1 MVIYTDG
8 IFMINLIVAYYE
20 NIWPFQNICC
30 SLIFDEWK
38 YLIKAPIGS
47 GKSFLFFDA
56 PRYALYKDS
65 SRNMLNLQSK
75 NGEIGLIFDVDWAY
89 YLVKRILKRTIAGND
104 SCISQLFSIN
114 YSWENLLKDIKNLIW
129 DNEILQWWENVV
141 EKFEKENGKLWTLE
155 EITFKNET
163 DLQTSLEALLPP
175 KEVFLST
182 VFLLQDA
189 DNIFEMR
196 PADRLIVLK
205 NVFNL
210 LWIDDAKEKVQEKKK
225 EVWYKL
231 KALQDHSLQDNKLR
245 ANLKS
250 LWNGLKI
257 LEEDDELKNILSVND
272 EFFENI
278 EWFFDQISLNDFS
291 LTWLDHSPFEKVE
304 KLIQTKM
311 DAVIKLDA
319 QLSEFN
325 QQVSSLNQQKSQISR
340 DIQMAKTNISELQ
353 KKIESID
360 AKKWNELKDKKMQLY
375 QKWESLSSSAKYS
388 DFSELIAFW
397 NKAAEN
403 DVSFDGLDIP
413 NDLKSAFDVLQIVK
427 NAWVSLR
434 ALIESEKI
442 KLENIDL
449 QARNRKDNHDREMEK
464 LNELKSRKEDEI
476 KLQQTRIEE
485 LDKMW
490 AENSD
495 FDCPDLCK
503 KCPHI
508 NAINKQQYEQ
518 YSQQKDKLNQTLETM
533 KSEYEKQGFDNK
545 IKELE
550 NQKNP
555 EWWDLKLDLEK
566 KIKEQTEFSDF
577 LREYLM
583 NIWFADWEKS
593 YREWESIQGEIQS
606 VDKQLFQREEESKN
620 LDKYQQDKVAAETS
634 LQHLEK
640 SLQEQDKQIEDL
652 NVKIQW
658 VNAEKEKS
666 NWLKLQQQQNEIKQI
681 FQTISQIE
689 QLVEDSVNNKN
700 LAKQLQEDEKKLG
713 RLYSILSKEIVFL
726 ALDDYLPV
734 LSDVINN
741 YLSQCVDYTL
751 KMQIDENADKLELN
765 VKVIDSRWER
775 EVKSLSGGQR
785 TVLKLVWMLAVS
797 SYLHTP
803 LLFLDETINNLDVDT
818 VWKVSEMINNFVKQR
833 TMKFY
838 TVTHNKEIQD
848 MQIWDDVIEVN
859 QVGKLE

>member
-1 MVIYTDG
+1 
-8 IFMINLIVAYYE
+8 MIDLIAAYYE
-20 NIWPFQNICC
+20 NIWPFKDKCC
-30 SLIFDEWK
+30 SLIFDKWK

-75 NGEIGLIFDVDWAY
+75 TWEISLIFEVDWIY
-89 YLVKRILKRTIAGND
+89 YLVKRGLKHTSAGND
-104 SCISQLFSIN
+104 SCMSLLYSIN
-114 YSWENLLKDIKNLIW
+114 YNGEDLLNDIKNLSW
-129 DNEILQWWENVV
+129 NNEILQWWENIV
-141 EKFEKENGKLWTLE
+141 EKFESQNGKLRNLE
-155 EITFKNET
+155 NISFKNET
-163 DLQTSLEALLPP
+163 DLQTTLEDLLSQ

-231 KALQDHSLQDNKLR
+231 KALMDHSLQDSKLR

-250 LWNGLKI
+250 LWSNIKSLK
-257 LEEDDELKNILSVND
+257 EDDELNVILSVND
-272 EFFENI
+272 EFFMNI

-291 LTWLDHSPFEKVE
+291 LVWLDYSPFEKTE
-304 KLIQTKM
+304 NLIKAKM

-319 QLSEFN
+319 QLSEFQN
-325 QQVSSLNQQKSQISR
+325 QVSALNQQKSQILK
-340 DIQMAKTNISELQ
+340 DIQETKGNISDLQ
-353 KKIESID
+353 SRIENID
-360 AKKWNELKDKKMQLY
+360 AKKWNELKEKKMELY
-375 QKWESLSSSAKYS
+375 QKWDDLNSNANYS
-388 DFSELIAFW
+388 DFSGFIEFW
-397 NKAAEN
+397 NKSAVN
-403 DVSFDGLDIP
+403 DDSFESLEMP
-413 NDLKSAFDVLQIVK
+413 KDLKSAYDILQIAK
-427 NAWVSLR
+427 NAWISLR
-434 ALIESEKI
+434 SLIESAKT
-442 KLENIDL
+442 KLENIELNAKRWDE
-449 QARNRKDNHDREMEK
+449 NHDREVEK
-464 LNELKSRKEDEI
+464 MRELKSRKEDEI

-485 LDKMW
+485 LDKMR

-518 YSQQKDKLNQTLETM
+518 YSQQKEKLNQILQTM
-533 KSEYEKQGFDNK
+533 KSEYEKQDFDNK
-545 IKELE
+545 IKKLE

-555 EWWDLKLDLEK
+555 EWDDEKKDLEK
-566 KIKEQTEFSDF
+566 KIKEQTDFSST

-583 NIWFADWEKS
+583 KLEFSKWETAYKQWDWIQKELQ
-593 YREWESIQGEIQS
+593 SI
-606 VDKQLFQREEESKN
+606 DKQLFQFEEESKK
-620 LDKYQQDKVAAETS
+620 LEKYQQDKVAAETS
-634 LQHLEK
+634 LKHLGK
-640 SLQEQDKQIEDL
+640 SLEEQDKQIEEL
-652 NVKIQW
+652 NTKIQW

-666 NWLKLQQQQNEIKQI
+666 NSSKLQQQQNEIKQI
-681 FQTISQIE
+681 FQIISLIE
-689 QLVEDSVNNKN
+689 QLIKDNVENKN
-700 LAKQLQEDEKKLG
+700 LSKKLQEDEKKLG
-713 RLYSILSKEIVFL
+713 RLYSILSKEIVFI
-726 ALDDYLPV
+726 ALENRLPV
-734 LSDVINN
+734 LSEVINN

-751 KMQIDENADKLELN
+751 KMQIDENSDKLEFN
-765 VKVIDSRWER
+765 VSVIDEKWER

-797 SYLHTP
+797 SYLRTP
-803 LLFLDETINNLDVDT
+803 LLFLDETINNLDADT
-818 VWKVSEMINNFVKQR
+818 VWRVSEMINNFVKQR

-859 QVGKLE
+859 WVENSD

>member
-1 MVIYTDG
+1 
-8 IFMINLIVAYYE
+8 MINLIVAYYE
-20 NIWPFQNICC
+20 NIWPFKDTCC
-30 SLIFDEWK
+30 SLFFDEWK

-75 NGEIGLIFDVDWAY
+75 NGEISLIFDVDWSY
-89 YLVKRILKRTIAGND
+89 YLVKRILKSTKMWND
-104 SCISQLFSIN
+104 SCTSQLFSIN
-114 YSWENLLKDIKNLIW
+114 YNWENLLKDIKNLTW
-129 DNEILQWWENVV
+129 DSEILQWWENVI
-141 EKFEKENGKLWTLE
+141 EKFESENWRLWNSE
-155 EITFKNET
+155 EISFKNET
-163 DLQTSLEALLPP
+163 DLQTSLETLLPP

-196 PADRLIVLK
+196 PADRLTVLK

-231 KALQDHSLQDNKLR
+231 KALQDHSLEDNKLK

-250 LWNGLKI
+250 LWNNIKE
-257 LEEDDELKNILSVND
+257 LETDDELKSDLSVND
-272 EFFENI
+272 DFFENI

-291 LTWLDHSPFEKVE
+291 LNGLDKTVFEKVE
-304 KLIQTKM
+304 WIIQAKV

-319 QLSEFN
+319 QLNEF
-325 QQVSSLNQQKSQISR
+325 QQQISVLNQQKFQIWK
-340 DIQMAKTNISELQ
+340 DIQTTKTNISELQ

-360 AKKWNELKDKKMQLY
+360 TKRWNELKEKKMELY
-375 QKWESLSSSAKYS
+375 KKWDDLGSNAKYS
-388 DFSELIAFW
+388 DFSELVEFW
-397 NKAAEN
+397 NKSAEN
-403 DVSFDGLDIP
+403 NDNFEKLGIP
-413 NDLKSAFDVLQIVK
+413 QDLKSAFDVLQITK
-427 NAWVSLR
+427 NAWTSLKS
-434 ALIESEKI
+434 LIESEKS
-442 KLENIDL
+442 KLENIEL
-449 QARNRKDNHDREMEK
+449 KEKNRKTTHDNEVEK
-464 LNELKSRKEDEI
+464 LKELKSRKEDEI

-518 YSQQKDKLNQTLETM
+518 YSQQKEKLNQTLETM
-533 KSEYEKQGFDNK
+533 KSDYEKQDFENK

-550 NQKNP
+550 NQKNI
-555 EWWDLKLDLEK
+555 EWWDLKIDLEK
-566 KIKEQTEFSDF
+566 KIKEQTEFSDS
-577 LREYLM
+577 LREHLM
-583 NIWFADWEKS
+583 KIWFAEWEKS
-593 YREWESIQGEIQS
+593 YREWEVIQSEIQAI
-606 VDKQLFQREEESKN
+606 DKQLFQREEESKN
-620 LDKYQQDKVAAETS
+620 LEKYQQDKVAAETS

-640 SLQEQDKQIEDL
+640 SLQEQDKQIDDL
-652 NVKIQW
+652 NEKIQW
-658 VNAEKEKS
+658 VKSEKEKS
-666 NWLKLQQQQNEIKQI
+666 NWQKLQQQQNEIKQI

-700 LAKQLQEDEKKLG
+700 LTKKLQEDEKKLT
-713 RLYSILSKEIVFL
+713 RLYSIFSKEIVLF

-734 LSDVINN
+734 LSDVIND
-741 YLSQCVDYTL
+741 YLSQCVDYTIQM
-751 KMQIDENADKLELN
+751 KIVENGEKLELDA
-765 VKVIDSRWER
+765 KILDSKWER

-859 QVGKLE
+859 KVEGI

>member
-1 MVIYTDG
+1 
-8 IFMINLIVAYYE
+8 MINLIVAYYE
-20 NIWPFQNICC
+20 NIWPFKDTCC

-38 YLIKAPIGS
+38 YLIKSPIGS

-75 NGEIGLIFDVDWAY
+75 SGEISLVFDVDWVY
-89 YLVKRILKRTIAGND
+89 YLVKRILKHTSAGND
-104 SCISQLFSIN
+104 SCSSQLFTID
-114 YSWENLLKDIKNLIW
+114 YSWENLLKDIKNLTW
-129 DNEILQWWENVV
+129 NNEILQWWENVI
-141 EKFEKENGKLWTLE
+141 EKFEKENWRSWTLE

-163 DLQTSLEALLPP
+163 DLQTSLEALLSP

-250 LWNGLKI
+250 LWNNIKT
-257 LEEDDELKNILSVND
+257 LELDEELKDILSVND

-291 LTWLDHSPFEKVE
+291 LTWLDRSPFQKVE
-304 KLIQTKM
+304 NLIQTKM

-319 QLSEFN
+319 QLNEFN
-325 QQVSSLNQQKSQISR
+325 QQISALNQQKSQILI
-340 DIQMAKTNISELQ
+340 DINAAKVNISDLQ
-353 KKIESID
+353 KRIENID
-360 AKKWNELKDKKMQLY
+360 AKKWDELKEKKIWLY
-375 QKWESLSSSAKYS
+375 QKWESLSLNAKYS
-388 DFSELIAFW
+388 DLVPLVEFW
-397 NKAAEN
+397 NNGSSSIVDDFEKLEN
-403 DVSFDGLDIP
+403 P
-413 NDLKSAFDVLQIVK
+413 KDLKSAFDILQIIISWWK
-427 NAWVSLR
+427 SLKMSIDS
-434 ALIESEKI
+434 ANSELKF
-442 KLENIDL
+442 IDS
-449 QARNRKDNHDREMEK
+449 QEKVRKMNHDNEVEK
-464 LNELKSRKEDEI
+464 LKDLKSRKDDEI

-518 YSQQKDKLNQTLETM
+518 YSQQKEKLIQTLETM
-533 KSEYEKQGFDNK
+533 RAEYEKQDFDNK

-550 NQKNP
+550 SQKNP
-555 EWWDLKLDLEK
+555 EWWDLKKDLEK
-566 KIKEQTEFSDF
+566 KIKEQTEFSDS

-583 NIWFADWEKS
+583 KIWFSEWEKS
-593 YREWESIQGEIQS
+593 YREWEAIQSEIQAI
-606 VDKQLFQREEESKN
+606 DKQLFQREEESKN
-620 LDKYQQDKVAAETS
+620 LDKYKQDKVAAETS

-640 SLQEQDKQIEDL
+640 SLQEQDKQIDDL

-658 VNAEKEKS
+658 VKSEKEKS
-666 NWLKLQQQQNEIKQI
+666 NSSKLQEQQNEIKQI
-681 FQTISQIE
+681 FQTISQIG

-700 LAKQLQEDEKKLG
+700 LTKQLQEDEKKLG

-751 KMQIDENADKLELN
+751 KMQIDENGDKLELN
-765 VKVIDSRWER
+765 VKVIDSKWER

-803 LLFLDETINNLDVDT
+803 LLFLDETINNLDIDT

-848 MQIWDDVIEVN
+848 MQIWDDVIEVS
-859 QVGKLE
+859 QVEKSE

>member
-1 MVIYTDG
+1 
-8 IFMINLIVAYYE
+8 MINLIVAYYE
-20 NIWPFQNICC
+20 NIWPFQDVCC
-30 SLIFDEWK
+30 SLVFDEWK
-38 YLIKAPIGS
+38 YLIKAPIWS

-75 NGEIGLIFDVDWAY
+75 NGEISLIFDVDWAY
-89 YLVKRILKRTIAGND
+89 YLVKRILKRTTAGND
-104 SCISQLFSIN
+104 SCTSQLFSIN
-114 YSWENLLKDIKNLIW
+114 YNGENLFKDIKNLTW
-129 DNEILQWWENVV
+129 NNEILQWWENIT
-141 EKFEKENGKLWTLE
+141 EKFEKENWKSWTLE
-155 EITFKNET
+155 EVTFKNET

-245 ANLKS
+245 ANLRS
-250 LWNGLKI
+250 LWNNIKSLKTD
-257 LEEDDELKNILSVND
+257 EELKDILSVND

-291 LTWLDHSPFEKVE
+291 LTWLDHSPFQKVE
-304 KLIQTKM
+304 NLIQTKM

-325 QQVSSLNQQKSQISR
+325 QQVSALNQQKSQISR
-340 DIQMAKTNISELQ
+340 DIQTTKINISELQ
-353 KKIESID
+353 KKIENID
-360 AKKWNELKDKKMQLY
+360 AKKWNELKEKKMELY
-375 QKWESLSSSAKYS
+375 QKWESLNSNAKYS
-388 DFSELIAFW
+388 DLSPLMEFWNSGASGVVDDFKILENPKDLKLAFDTLQIIINWWKSLKKSIDSANSELKYIDSQE
-397 NKAAEN
+397 KA
-403 DVSFDGLDIP
+403 
-413 NDLKSAFDVLQIVK
+413 
-427 NAWVSLR
+427 
-434 ALIESEKI
+434 
-442 KLENIDL
+442 
-449 QARNRKDNHDREMEK
+449 RKMNHDNEVEK
-464 LNELKSRKEDEI
+464 LKDLKSRKEDEI

-490 AENSD
+490 AKNSD

-518 YSQQKDKLNQTLETM
+518 YSQQKEKLNQDLETM
-533 KSEYEKQGFDNK
+533 KSDFEKHDFDNK

-550 NQKNP
+550 TQKNP
-555 EWWDLKLDLEK
+555 EWWDLKKDLEK
-566 KIKEQTEFSDF
+566 KIKGQTEFSDS
-577 LREYLM
+577 LREYLVK
-583 NIWFADWEKS
+583 IWFAEWEKS
-593 YREWESIQGEIQS
+593 YREWESIQREIQS
-606 VDKQLFQREEESKN
+606 IDKQLFQREEESKN
-620 LDKYQQDKVAAETS
+620 LDKYKQDKVAAETS

-658 VNAEKEKS
+658 VKSEKEKS
-666 NWLKLQQQQNEIKQI
+666 NWPKLQQQQNEIKQI
-681 FQTISQIE
+681 SQTISQIE
-689 QLVEDSVNNKN
+689 QLVEDGVNNKN
-700 LAKQLQEDEKKLG
+700 LTKQLQEDEKKLG

-765 VKVIDSRWER
+765 VKVIDSKWER

-803 LLFLDETINNLDVDT
+803 LLFLDETINNLDADT

-859 QVGKLE
+859 WNLIV

>member
-1 MVIYTDG
+1 
-8 IFMINLIVAYYE
+8 MINLIVAYYE
-20 NIWPFQNICC
+20 NIWPFKDTSC

-38 YLIKAPIGS
+38 YLIKAPIWS

-75 NGEIGLIFDVDWAY
+75 NGEISLIFDIDWSY
-89 YLVKRILKRTIAGND
+89 YLVKRILKSTKMWND
-104 SCISQLFSIN
+104 SCSSQLFTIN
-114 YSWENLLKDIKNLIW
+114 YNWENLLKDIKNLTW
-129 DNEILQWWENVV
+129 NTEILQWWENII
-141 EKFEKENGKLWTLE
+141 EKFESQNWNLLTLE
-155 EITFKNET
+155 EISFKNET

-210 LWIDDAKEKVQEKKK
+210 LGIDDAKEKVQEKKK

-250 LWNGLKI
+250 LWNSLKT
-257 LEEDDELKNILSVND
+257 LEEDNELKSILSVND

-291 LTWLDHSPFEKVE
+291 LNWLERSPFEKAE
-304 KLIQTKM
+304 NLIQTKM

-319 QLSEFN
+319 QLNEFN
-325 QQVSSLNQQKSQISR
+325 QQISALNQQKSQILI
-340 DIQMAKTNISELQ
+340 DINAAKVNISDLQ
-353 KKIESID
+353 KRIENID
-360 AKKWNELKDKKMQLY
+360 AKKWDELKEKKIWLY
-375 QKWESLSSSAKYS
+375 QKWESLSLNAKYS
-388 DFSELIAFW
+388 DLVPLVEFW
-397 NKAAEN
+397 NNGASSIVDDFEKLEM
-403 DVSFDGLDIP
+403 P
-413 NDLKSAFDVLQIVK
+413 KDLKSAFDILQIIISWWK
-427 NAWVSLR
+427 SLKLSIDS
-434 ALIESEKI
+434 ANSELKY
-442 KLENIDL
+442 IDS
-449 QARNRKDNHDREMEK
+449 QEKVRKMNHDNEVEK
-464 LNELKSRKEDEI
+464 LKDLKSRKDDEI
-476 KLQQTRIEE
+476 KLQQTRIKE
-485 LDKMW
+485 LNKMW

-518 YSQQKDKLNQTLETM
+518 YSQQKEKLNQALETM
-533 KSEYEKQGFDNK
+533 KSEYEKQDFDNK

-555 EWWDLKLDLEK
+555 EWWDLKKDLEK
-566 KIKEQTEFSDF
+566 KIKGQTEFSDS
-577 LREYLM
+577 LRKYLM
-583 NIWFADWEKS
+583 EIWFAEWEKS
-593 YREWESIQGEIQS
+593 YREWESIQREIQAI
-606 VDKQLFQREEESKN
+606 DKQLFQREEESKN
-620 LDKYQQDKVAAETS
+620 LEKYQQNKVAAETS

-640 SLQEQDKQIEDL
+640 SLQEQDKQIDDL
-652 NVKIQW
+652 NLKIEWVKT
-658 VNAEKEKS
+658 EKEKS
-666 NWLKLQQQQNEIKQI
+666 NSSKLQQQQNEIKQI
-681 FQTISQIE
+681 FQIISQIE

-713 RLYSILSKEIVFL
+713 RFYSILSKEIVFL

-751 KMQIDENADKLELN
+751 KMQIVENGEKLELDA
-765 VKVIDSRWER
+765 KILDSKWER

-785 TVLKLVWMLAVS
+785 TVLKLVRMLAVS

-803 LLFLDETINNLDVDT
+803 LLFLDETINNLDADT

-859 QVGKLE
+859 QVEKSD

>member
-1 MVIYTDG
+1 
-8 IFMINLIVAYYE
+8 MINLIVAYYE
-20 NIWPFQNICC
+20 NIWPFKDTSC

-75 NGEIGLIFDVDWAY
+75 NGEISLIFDVDWAY
-89 YLVKRILKRTIAGND
+89 YLVKRILKSTKMWND
-104 SCISQLFSIN
+104 SCTSQLFTIN
-114 YSWENLLKDIKNLIW
+114 YSWENLLKDIKSLTW
-129 DNEILQWWENVV
+129 DTEILQWWKNII
-141 EKFEKENGKLWTLE
+141 EKFESQDWSLWNLE
-155 EITFKNET
+155 EISFKNET

-245 ANLKS
+245 AGLKLLWNSIKS
-250 LWNGLKI
+250 LKD
-257 LEEDDELKNILSVND
+257 DDELKNILSVND

-291 LTWLDHSPFEKVE
+291 LTWLDYSPFEKAE
-304 KLIQTKM
+304 NFIQTKM

-325 QQVSSLNQQKSQISR
+325 QQISALNQQKSQILR
-340 DIQMAKTNISELQ
+340 DIQTAKVNISDLQ
-353 KKIESID
+353 KKIENID
-360 AKKWNELKDKKMQLY
+360 TKKWNELKDKKMELY
-375 QKWESLSSSAKYS
+375 QKWDFLTSNAKYS

-403 DVSFDGLDIP
+403 DDSFDGLDMP
-413 NDLKSAFDVLQIVK
+413 KDLKSAFDVLQIVK

-449 QARNRKDNHDREMEK
+449 QARNREENHDREIEK
-464 LNELKSRKEDEI
+464 MKDLKSRKEDEI

-508 NAINKQQYEQ
+508 NAINKQQYDQ
-518 YSQQKDKLNQTLETM
+518 YSQQKEKLNQILETM
-533 KSEYEKQGFDNK
+533 KAEYEKQDFDNK

-555 EWWDLKLDLEK
+555 EWWDLKKDLEK
-566 KIKEQTEFSDF
+566 KIKEQTEFSDS
-577 LREYLM
+577 LKEYLM
-583 NIWFADWEKS
+583 RIWFAEWEKS
-593 YREWESIQGEIQS
+593 YREWESIQSEIQS

-640 SLQEQDKQIEDL
+640 SLRDQDKQIEEL
-652 NVKIQW
+652 NVKIEW
-658 VNAEKEKS
+658 VKSEKEKS
-666 NWLKLQQQQNEIKQI
+666 NWSKLQEQQNEIKQI

-775 EVKSLSGGQR
+775 EIKSLSGGQR

>member
-1 MVIYTDG
+1 
-8 IFMINLIVAYYE
+8 MINLIVAYYE
-20 NIWPFQNICC
+20 NIWPFHDTSC
-30 SLIFDEWK
+30 SLVFDEWK
-38 YLIKAPIGS
+38 YLIKAPIWS

-75 NGEIGLIFDVDWAY
+75 NGEISLIFDVDWAY
-89 YLVKRILKRTIAGND
+89 YLVKRILKHTSVGND
-104 SCISQLFSIN
+104 SCSSQLYTID
-114 YSWENLLKDIKNLIW
+114 YCWENLLKDIKNLIW
-129 DNEILQWWENVV
+129 NNEILQWWENVI
-141 EKFEKENGKLWTLE
+141 EKFEKENWRIWTLE
-155 EITFKNET
+155 EVTFKNET

-231 KALQDHSLQDNKLR
+231 KALQDHTLQDGKLR
-245 ANLKS
+245 TNLKS
-250 LWNGLKI
+250 LWNSIKT
-257 LEEDDELKNILSVND
+257 LESDEELKDILSENN

-291 LTWLDHSPFEKVE
+291 LVWLDYIPFENVE

-319 QLSEFN
+319 QLNDFN
-325 QQVSSLNQQKSQISR
+325 QQVSALNHRKSQISR
-340 DIQMAKTNISELQ
+340 DIQTIKINISELQ
-353 KKIESID
+353 KKIENID
-360 AKKWNELKDKKMQLY
+360 AKKWDELKEKKIWLY
-375 QKWESLSSSAKYS
+375 QKLESLSLNAKYS
-388 DFSELIAFW
+388 DLAPLVEFW
-397 NKAAEN
+397 NNGSSSIVDDFEKLEN
-403 DVSFDGLDIP
+403 P
-413 NDLKSAFDVLQIVK
+413 KDLKSAFDTLQIIISWWK
-427 NAWVSLR
+427 SLKLSIDS
-434 ALIESEKI
+434 ANSELKY
-442 KLENIDL
+442 IDS
-449 QARNRKDNHDREMEK
+449 QEKVRKMNHDNEVEK
-464 LNELKSRKEDEI
+464 MKELKSRKDDEI
-476 KLQQTRIEE
+476 KLQHTRIEE

-518 YSQQKDKLNQTLETM
+518 YSQQKEKLIQTLETM
-533 KSEYEKQGFDNK
+533 KSDYEKQDFDNK

-555 EWWDLKLDLEK
+555 QWGDLKKNLEK
-566 KIKEQTEFSDF
+566 KVKEQTEFSDS

-583 NIWFADWEKS
+583 NIWFTNWETS
-593 YREWESIQGEIQS
+593 YREWESIQKEIQAI
-606 VDKQLFQREEESKN
+606 DKQLFQREEESKN
-620 LDKYQQDKVAAETS
+620 LDKYKQDKVVAETS

-640 SLQEQDKQIEDL
+640 SLEEQDKQIDDL
-652 NVKIQW
+652 TTRIEWVKS
-658 VNAEKEKS
+658 EKEKS
-666 NWLKLQQQQNEIKQI
+666 NSSKLQEQQNEIKQI
-681 FQTISQIE
+681 FQIISQIE

-700 LAKQLQEDEKKLG
+700 LTKQLQEDEKKLG

-751 KMQIDENADKLELN
+751 KMQIDENGDKLELN
-765 VKVIDSRWER
+765 VKVIDSKWER

-785 TVLKLVWMLAVS
+785 TVLKLVRMLAVS
-797 SYLHTP
+797 SYLRTP
-803 LLFLDETINNLDVDT
+803 LLFLDETINNLDADT
-818 VWKVSEMINNFVKQR
+818 VWKVSEMVNNFVKQR

-848 MQIWDDVIEVN
+848 MQIWDDVIEVA
-859 QVGKLE
+859 L

>member
-1 MVIYTDG
+1 
-8 IFMINLIVAYYE
+8 MINLIVAYYE
-20 NIWPFQNICC
+20 NLWPFQNTCC
-30 SLIFDEWK
+30 SLIFDEGK

-75 NGEIGLIFDVDWAY
+75 DGEISLIFEIKWFDGKKLY

-104 SCISQLFSIN
+104 SCISQLFSISYN
-114 YSWENLLKDIKNLIW
+114 WENLLKDIKNLTW
-129 DNEILQWWENVV
+129 DNEILQWWENIV
-141 EKFEKENGKLWTLE
+141 EKFEKENWKLWNLE
-155 EITFKNET
+155 EISFKNET

-245 ANLKS
+245 ANFKS

-257 LEEDDELKNILSVND
+257 LEKDDELKSILSVND

-291 LTWLDHSPFEKVE
+291 LNWLDYSPFEKAE

-325 QQVSSLNQQKSQISR
+325 QQISALNQQKSQILR
-340 DIQMAKTNISELQ
+340 DIQTAKVNISDLQ
-353 KKIESID
+353 KKIENID

-403 DVSFDGLDIP
+403 DVSFDVLDIP
-413 NDLKSAFDVLQIVK
+413 KDLKSAFDILQIVK
-427 NAWVSLR
+427 NAWISLR
-434 ALIESEKI
+434 ALIESGKT

-449 QARNRKDNHDREMEK
+449 QDKNWKENHDREIEK
-464 LNELKSRKEDEI
+464 MKDLKSRKEDEI

-518 YSQQKDKLNQTLETM
+518 YSQQKEKLNQTLETM
-533 KSEYEKQGFDNK
+533 KAEYEKQDFDNK

-555 EWWDLKLDLEK
+555 EWWDLKKDLEK
-566 KIKEQTEFSDF
+566 KIKEQTEFSDS

-583 NIWFADWEKS
+583 KIWFADWEKS

-620 LDKYQQDKVAAETS
+620 LEKYLQDKVVAETS

-640 SLQEQDKQIEDL
+640 SLKEQDKQIYDL
-652 NVKIQW
+652 NVKIQR
-658 VNAEKEKS
+658 VKSEKEKS
-666 NWLKLQQQQNEIKQI
+666 NWPKLQEQQNEIKQI

-700 LAKQLQEDEKKLG
+700 LTKQLQEDEKKLG

-751 KMQIDENADKLELN
+751 KMQIDENGDKLELN
-765 VKVIDSRWER
+765 VKVIDWKWER

-785 TVLKLVWMLAVS
+785 TVLKLVRMLAVS

-848 MQIWDDVIEVN
+848 IQIWDDVIEIN
-859 QVGKLE
+859 

>member
-1 MVIYTDG
+1 
-8 IFMINLIVAYYE
+8 MINLIVAYYE
-20 NIWPFQNICC
+20 NIWPFKDTCC

-75 NGEIGLIFDVDWAY
+75 SGEISLVFDVDWVY
-89 YLVKRILKRTIAGND
+89 YLVKRILKHTSAGND
-104 SCISQLFSIN
+104 SCSSQLFTID
-114 YSWENLLKDIKNLIW
+114 YSWENLLKDIKNLTW
-129 DNEILQWWENVV
+129 NNEILQWWENVI
-141 EKFEKENGKLWTLE
+141 EKFEKENWRSWTLE

-163 DLQTSLEALLPP
+163 DLQTSLEALLSP

-250 LWNGLKI
+250 LWNNIKT
-257 LEEDDELKNILSVND
+257 LELDNELKNILSVND

-291 LTWLDHSPFEKVE
+291 LTWLDYSPFQKVE
-304 KLIQTKM
+304 NLIQTKM

-325 QQVSSLNQQKSQISR
+325 QQISALNQQKSQISS
-340 DIQMAKTNISELQ
+340 DINAAKLNISDLQ
-353 KKIESID
+353 KRIENID
-360 AKKWNELKDKKMQLY
+360 AKKWDELKEKKIWLY
-375 QKWESLSSSAKYS
+375 QKWESLSLNAKYS
-388 DFSELIAFW
+388 DLVPLVEFW
-397 NKAAEN
+397 NNGSSSIVDDFEKLEN
-403 DVSFDGLDIP
+403 P
-413 NDLKSAFDVLQIVK
+413 KDLKSAFDILQIIISWWK
-427 NAWVSLR
+427 SLKLSIDS
-434 ALIESEKI
+434 ANSELKY
-442 KLENIDL
+442 IDS
-449 QARNRKDNHDREMEK
+449 QEKARKMNHDNEVEK
-464 LNELKSRKEDEI
+464 LKDLKSRKDDEI

-508 NAINKQQYEQ
+508 NAINKQQYER
-518 YSQQKDKLNQTLETM
+518 YSQQKEKLIQTLETM
-533 KSEYEKQGFDNK
+533 KSEYEKQDFDNK

-555 EWWDLKLDLEK
+555 QWGDLKKDLEK
-566 KIKEQTEFSDF
+566 KIKEQTEFSDS

-583 NIWFADWEKS
+583 NIWFTNWEKS
-593 YREWESIQGEIQS
+593 YREWEAIQKEIQDI
-606 VDKQLFQREEESKN
+606 DKQLFQREEESKN
-620 LDKYQQDKVAAETS
+620 LDKYKQDKVAAETS
-634 LQHLEK
+634 LKHLEK
-640 SLQEQDKQIEDL
+640 SLEEQDKQIDDL
-652 NVKIQW
+652 TTRIEWVKS
-658 VNAEKEKS
+658 EKEKS
-666 NWLKLQQQQNEIKQI
+666 NSSKLQEQQNEIKQI
-681 FQTISQIE
+681 FQIISLIE

-700 LAKQLQEDEKKLG
+700 LTKQLQEDEKKLG

-751 KMQIDENADKLELN
+751 KMQIDENGDKLELN
-765 VKVIDSRWER
+765 VKVIDSKWER

-803 LLFLDETINNLDVDT
+803 LLFLDETINNLDIDT

-859 QVGKLE
+859 QVEKSE

>member
-1 MVIYTDG
+1 
-8 IFMINLIVAYYE
+8 MIDLIVAYYE
-20 NIWPFQNICC
+20 NIWPFKDKCC
-30 SLIFDEWK
+30 SLIFDKWK

-75 NGEIGLIFDVDWAY
+75 SGEISLIFEVEWNY
-89 YLVKRILKRTIAGND
+89 YLIKRSLKHTSAGND
-104 SCISQLFSIN
+104 SCMSLLYNIN
-114 YSWENLLKDIKNLIW
+114 YTWEDLLYDIKNLAW
-129 DNEILQWWENVV
+129 NGEILQWWENII
-141 EKFEKENGKLWTLE
+141 EKFESQNGKMRTLE
-155 EITFKNET
+155 NISFKNET
-163 DLQTSLEALLPP
+163 DLQTSLESFLSP

-231 KALQDHSLQDNKLR
+231 KALMDHSLQDSKLR

-250 LWNGLKI
+250 LWGNIKSLK
-257 LEEDDELKNILSVND
+257 EDGELKDILSLND

-291 LTWLDHSPFEKVE
+291 LVWLDYSPFEKTE
-304 KLIQTKM
+304 SLIKSKM
-311 DAVIKLDA
+311 DTVIKLDA

-325 QQVSSLNQQKSQISR
+325 QQVSALRQQNSKISSE
-340 DIQMAKTNISELQ
+340 IKAAKENISGL
-353 KKIESID
+353 KSKIENID
-360 AKKWNELKDKKMQLY
+360 AKKWDELKENRMKLY
-375 QKWESLSSSAKYS
+375 QKWESLNLNAKYS
-388 DFSELIAFW
+388 DFSELIEFW
-397 NKAAEN
+397 NKSAEN
-403 DVSFDGLDIP
+403 DDSFDALDMP
-413 NDLKSAFDVLQIVK
+413 KDLKSAFDILQIVK
-427 NAWVSLR
+427 NAWISLR
-434 ALIESEKI
+434 ALIESGKV

-449 QARNRKDNHDREMEK
+449 QAKNWKENHDREIERMK
-464 LNELKSRKEDEI
+464 DLKSRKDDEI

-508 NAINKQQYEQ
+508 SAINKQQYEQ
-518 YSQQKDKLNQTLETM
+518 YTQQKKKLNQTLETM
-533 KSEYEKQGFDNK
+533 KAEYEKQDFDNK

-555 EWWDLKLDLEK
+555 EWGDEKKYLEK
-566 KIKEQTEFSDF
+566 KIKEQTEFSDS

-583 NIWFADWEKS
+583 KIWFAEWEKS
-593 YREWESIQGEIQS
+593 YREWESIQREIQS
-606 VDKQLFQREEESKN
+606 IDKQLFQREEESKN
-620 LDKYQQDKVAAETS
+620 LDKYKQDKVAAETS

-640 SLQEQDKQIEDL
+640 LLKEQDKQIEDL
-652 NVKIQW
+652 NVKIDW
-658 VNAEKEKS
+658 VKSEKEKS
-666 NWLKLQQQQNEIKQI
+666 NSSKLQQQQSEIKQI
-681 FQTISQIE
+681 FQTISVIE
-689 QLVEDSVNNKN
+689 QLIKDNVENKN
-700 LAKQLQEDEKKLG
+700 LSKKLQEDEKKLG
-713 RLYSILSKEIVFL
+713 RLYSILSKEIVFI
-726 ALDDYLPV
+726 ALEDRLPV
-734 LSDVINN
+734 LSEVINN

-751 KMQIDENADKLELN
+751 KMQIDETSEKLEFN
-765 VKVIDSRWER
+765 VTVIDEKWER

-785 TVLKLVWMLAVS
+785 TILKLVWMLAVS

-803 LLFLDETINNLDVDT
+803 LLFLDETINNLDAET

-838 TVTHNKEIQD
+838 TVTHNKEVQD
-848 MQIWDDVIEVN
+848 MQIWDDVIEIN
-859 QVGKLE
+859 QVEKSD

>member
-1 MVIYTDG
+1 
-8 IFMINLIVAYYE
+8 MINLIVAYYE
-20 NIWPFQNICC
+20 NIWPFQDTCC

-38 YLIKAPIGS
+38 YLIKAPIWS

-75 NGEIGLIFDVDWAY
+75 NGEISLIFDVDWVY
-89 YLVKRILKRTIAGND
+89 YLVKRILKRTTAGND

-129 DNEILQWWENVV
+129 DTEILQWWENVV
-141 EKFEKENGKLWTLE
+141 EKFESQNWNLWNLE
-155 EITFKNET
+155 EVTFKNET

-250 LWNGLKI
+250 LWNSIKSLKT
-257 LEEDDELKNILSVND
+257 DDELDDILSVND

-291 LTWLDHSPFEKVE
+291 LTWLDHSPFEKAE
-304 KLIQTKM
+304 NLIQTKM

-325 QQVSSLNQQKSQISR
+325 QQISALNQQKSQISSN
-340 DIQMAKTNISELQ
+340 IQTVKLNISDLQ
-353 KKIESID
+353 KKIENID
-360 AKKWNELKDKKMQLY
+360 AKKWNEFKERKMWLY
-375 QKWESLSSSAKYS
+375 QKWEDLDKNADYLK
-388 DFSELIAFW
+388 FSELVSFW
-397 NKAAEN
+397 NQKSNGDDSMEDLIQPTN
-403 DVSFDGLDIP
+403 
-413 NDLKSAFDVLQIVK
+413 LKSAYELLQIAK
-427 NAWVSLR
+427 NGGIRLKS
-434 ALIESEKI
+434 LIESEAS
-442 KLENIDL
+442 KLETINVEEKRW
-449 QARNRKDNHDREMEK
+449 QENHDRDIEK
-464 LNELKSRKEDEI
+464 LKELKSRKEDEI
-476 KLQQTRIEE
+476 KLQQTRIVE

-508 NAINKQQYEQ
+508 NAINKHQYEQ
-518 YSQQKDKLNQTLETM
+518 YSQQKEKLIQTLEIM
-533 KSEYEKQGFDNK
+533 KTEYEKQDFDNK

-555 EWWDLKLDLEK
+555 EWWDLKRDLQELLK
-566 KIKEQTEFSDF
+566 KHSEFSDS
-577 LREYLM
+577 LRDYLM
-583 NIWFADWEKS
+583 KIWFADWEKS
-593 YREWESIQGEIQS
+593 YHEWESIQSEIQS

-620 LDKYQQDKVAAETS
+620 LDKYQQDKVVAETS

-652 NVKIQW
+652 NVKIEW
-658 VNAEKEKS
+658 VRSEKEKS
-666 NWLKLQQQQNEIKQI
+666 NWQKLQQQQNEIKQI

-700 LAKQLQEDEKKLG
+700 LTKQLQEDEKKLG

-751 KMQIDENADKLELN
+751 KMQIDENGDKLELN
-765 VKVIDSRWER
+765 VRIIDWKWER

-859 QVGKLE
+859 HVGKSE

>member
-1 MVIYTDG
+1 
-8 IFMINLIVAYYE
+8 MINLIVAYYE
-20 NIWPFQNICC
+20 NIWPFKDATC
-30 SLIFDEWK
+30 SLIFDEGK

-75 NGEIGLIFDVDWAY
+75 NGEISLIFDVDGAY
-89 YLVKRILKRTIAGND
+89 YLVKRILKSTKMWND
-104 SCISQLFSIN
+104 SCASQLFTIN
-114 YSWENLLKDIKNLIW
+114 YYWENLLKDIKNLSW
-129 DNEILQWWENVV
+129 NTEILQRWENII
-141 EKFEKENGKLWTLE
+141 EKFESQNWSLWNLE
-155 EITFKNET
+155 EISFKNET

-231 KALQDHSLQDNKLR
+231 KALQDHSLLDNKLR
-245 ANLKS
+245 TNLKS
-250 LWNGLKI
+250 LWNTLRS
-257 LEEDDELKNILSVND
+257 LEEDEELKSILSVND

-278 EWFFDQISLNDFS
+278 EWFFDQISLNDFG
-291 LTWLDHSPFEKVE
+291 LNWLERSPFEKAE
-304 KLIQTKM
+304 NLIQTKM
-311 DAVIKLDA
+311 DVVIKLDA
-319 QLSEFN
+319 QLNEFQ
-325 QQVSSLNQQKSQISR
+325 QQVSALNHQKTQILK
-340 DIQMAKTNISELQ
+340 DIQEVKLNISDLQ
-353 KKIESID
+353 KKIENID
-360 AKKWNELKDKKMQLY
+360 AKKWNDLKDKKMELY
-375 QKWESLSSSAKYS
+375 QRWDSLNLNANYS
-388 DFSELIAFW
+388 DFSEVVEFW
-397 NKAAEN
+397 NKSVEN
-403 DVSFDGLDIP
+403 DDSFEKLEMP
-413 NDLKSAFDVLQIVK
+413 KDLKSAYDILQV
-427 NAWVSLR
+427 AR
-434 ALIESEKI
+434 AGWKRLKDLIESWI
-442 KLENIDL
+442 TKLENIEL
-449 QARNRKDNHDREMEK
+449 QAKRWNDNHDREIEK
-464 LNELKSRKEDEI
+464 MKELKSRKEDEI
-476 KLQQTRIEE
+476 KLQQTRIKE
-485 LDKMW
+485 LDEMW

-518 YSQQKDKLNQTLETM
+518 YSQQKEKLNQTLETM
-533 KSEYEKQGFDNK
+533 KSEYEKQDFDNK

-555 EWWDLKLDLEK
+555 EWDDQKKDLEK
-566 KIKEQTEFSDF
+566 QIKALTGFSDTLRDYLMKLEFSK
-577 LREYLM
+577 
-583 NIWFADWEKS
+583 WENAYK
-593 YREWESIQGEIQS
+593 EWEWIQKEIQS
-606 VDKQLFQREEESKN
+606 IDKQLFQLEEESKK
-620 LDKYQQDKVAAETS
+620 LEKYQQDKVAAETS
-634 LQHLEK
+634 LKHLEK
-640 SLQEQDKQIEDL
+640 SLQEQDKQIEEL
-652 NVKIQW
+652 NIKIGWVK
-658 VNAEKEKS
+658 AEKEKS
-666 NWLKLQQQQNEIKQI
+666 NSSKLHQQQNEIKQI
-681 FQTISQIE
+681 FQTIAQIE
-689 QLVEDSVNNKN
+689 QLVEDSVNNRN
-700 LAKQLQEDEKKLG
+700 LTKKLQEDEKKLG
-713 RLYSILSKEIVFL
+713 RLYSILSKEIVFI
-726 ALDDYLPV
+726 ALEDRLPV
-734 LSDVINN
+734 LSEVINN

-751 KMQIDENADKLELN
+751 KMQIDENSDKLEFN
-765 VKVIDSRWER
+765 VSVIDEKWER
-775 EVKSLSGGQR
+775 EVKSLSWGQR

-859 QVGKLE
+859 GIE

>member
-1 MVIYTDG
+1 
-8 IFMINLIVAYYE
+8 MINLIVAYYE
-20 NIWPFQNICC
+20 NIWPFKDTSC

-75 NGEIGLIFDVDWAY
+75 NGEISLIFDVDWSY
-89 YLVKRILKRTIAGND
+89 YLVKRILKSTKMWND
-104 SCISQLFSIN
+104 SCTSQLFTIN
-114 YSWENLLKDIKNLIW
+114 YNWENLLKDIKNLSGNI
-129 DNEILQWWENVV
+129 EILQRWENVI
-141 EKFEKENGKLWTLE
+141 EKFESKNWNLWTLE
-155 EITFKNET
+155 EISFKNET
-163 DLQTSLEALLPP
+163 DLQISLEALLPP

-250 LWNGLKI
+250 LWNSLKT
-257 LEEDDELKNILSVND
+257 LEEDDELKLILSVNND
-272 EFFENI
+272 FFENI

-291 LTWLDHSPFEKVE
+291 LNWLERSPFEKAE
-304 KLIQTKM
+304 NLIQTKM

-319 QLSEFN
+319 QLNEFN
-325 QQVSSLNQQKSQISR
+325 QQVSALNQQKNQILK
-340 DIQMAKTNISELQ
+340 DIQLTKINISDLQ
-353 KKIESID
+353 KKIENID
-360 AKKWNELKDKKMQLY
+360 AKKWNELKQKKMELY
-375 QKWESLSSSAKYS
+375 KKWDDLNSNAKYS
-388 DFSELIAFW
+388 DFSEFIEFW
-397 NKAAEN
+397 NKSAEN
-403 DVSFDGLDIP
+403 DDSFEKLDMP
-413 NDLKSAFDVLQIVK
+413 KDLKSAFDILQIAK
-427 NAWVSLR
+427 NAWSSLKT
-434 ALIESEKI
+434 LIESEKI
-442 KLENIDL
+442 KLENLDL
-449 QARNRKDNHDREMEK
+449 QAKNWKTNHDNEVEK
-464 LNELKSRKEDEI
+464 LKELKARKEDEI

-485 LDKMW
+485 LDKMR

-518 YSQQKDKLNQTLETM
+518 YFQQKEKLSQTLETM
-533 KSEYEKQGFDNK
+533 KAEYEKQDFDNK

-550 NQKNP
+550 NKKNP
-555 EWWDLKLDLEK
+555 EWNDFKKDLEK
-566 KIKEQTEFSDF
+566 KIQWQTEFSNS

-583 NIWFADWEKS
+583 KIWFAEWEKS
-593 YREWESIQGEIQS
+593 YHEWESIQREIQNI
-606 VDKQLFQREEESKN
+606 DKQLFQREEESKN
-620 LDKYQQDKVAAETS
+620 LEKYQQDKVAAEAS

-640 SLQEQDKQIEDL
+640 SLQEQDKQIEEL
-652 NVKIQW
+652 NVKIEW
-658 VNAEKEKS
+658 VKAEKEKS
-666 NWLKLQQQQNEIKQI
+666 DHSKLQQQQNEIKQI

-700 LAKQLQEDEKKLG
+700 LTKQLQEDEKKLS

-734 LSDVINN
+734 LSDVIND
-741 YLSQCVDYTL
+741 YLSQCVDYTI
-751 KMQIDENADKLELN
+751 KMQIVENWEKLELDA
-765 VKVIDSRWER
+765 KILDSKWER

-859 QVGKLE
+859 KIEKPE

>member
-1 MVIYTDG
+1 
-8 IFMINLIVAYYE
+8 MINLIVAYYE
-20 NIWPFQNICC
+20 NIWPFKDTCC

-75 NGEIGLIFDVDWAY
+75 SGEISLVFDVDWAY
-89 YLVKRILKRTIAGND
+89 YLVKRILKHTSAGND
-104 SCISQLFSIN
+104 SCSSQLFTID
-114 YSWENLLKDIKNLIW
+114 YSWENLLKDIKNLTW
-129 DNEILQWWENVV
+129 NSEILQWWGNII
-141 EKFEKENGKLWTLE
+141 EKFEKENWKSWTLE
-155 EITFKNET
+155 EVTFKNET

-250 LWNGLKI
+250 LWNNIKT
-257 LEEDDELKNILSVND
+257 LELDNELKNILSVND

-278 EWFFDQISLNDFS
+278 EWFFGQISLNDFS
-291 LTWLDHSPFEKVE
+291 LTWLDYSPFEKAE
-304 KLIQTKM
+304 NLIQTKM

-319 QLSEFN
+319 QLNEFN
-325 QQVSSLNQQKSQISR
+325 QQISALNQQKSQILN
-340 DIQMAKTNISELQ
+340 DINAAKVNISDLQ
-353 KKIESID
+353 KRIENID
-360 AKKWNELKDKKMQLY
+360 VKKWDELKEKKIWLY
-375 QKWESLSSSAKYS
+375 QKWESLSLNAKYS
-388 DFSELIAFW
+388 DLVPLVEFW
-397 NKAAEN
+397 NNGSSSIVDDFEKLEN
-403 DVSFDGLDIP
+403 P
-413 NDLKSAFDVLQIVK
+413 KDLKSAFDALQIIIGWWK
-427 NAWVSLR
+427 SLKMSIDS
-434 ALIESEKI
+434 ANSELKY
-442 KLENIDL
+442 IDS
-449 QARNRKDNHDREMEK
+449 QEKARKMNHDNEVEK
-464 LNELKSRKEDEI
+464 LKDLKSRKDDEI
-476 KLQQTRIEE
+476 KLQQTRIKE

-518 YSQQKDKLNQTLETM
+518 YSQQKEKLIQTLETM
-533 KSEYEKQGFDNK
+533 KSEYEKQDFENK

-550 NQKNP
+550 SQKNP
-555 EWWDLKLDLEK
+555 EWWDLKVDLEK
-566 KIKEQTEFSDF
+566 KIKEQTGFSDS

-583 NIWFADWEKS
+583 KIWFAEWEKS
-593 YREWESIQGEIQS
+593 YHEWESIQSEIQGI
-606 VDKQLFQREEESKN
+606 DKQLFQREEESKN
-620 LDKYQQDKVAAETS
+620 LDKYKQDKVAAETS

-640 SLQEQDKQIEDL
+640 SLEEQGKQIDDL
-652 NVKIQW
+652 TTRIEWVKS
-658 VNAEKEKS
+658 EKEKS
-666 NWLKLQQQQNEIKQI
+666 NSSKLQEQQNEIKQI
-681 FQTISQIE
+681 FQIISQIE

-700 LAKQLQEDEKKLG
+700 LTKQLQEDERKLG

-751 KMQIDENADKLELN
+751 KMQIDENGDKLELN
-765 VKVIDSRWER
+765 VKVIDSKWER

-803 LLFLDETINNLDVDT
+803 LLFLDETINNLDIDT

-859 QVGKLE
+859 QVGRLE

>member
-1 MVIYTDG
+1 
-8 IFMINLIVAYYE
+8 MINLIVAYYE
-20 NIWPFQNICC
+20 NIWPFKETCC
-30 SLIFDEWK
+30 SLFFDEGK
-38 YLIKAPIGS
+38 YLIKAPIWS

-75 NGEIGLIFDVDWAY
+75 SGEISLIFDVDGVY
-89 YLVKRILKRTIAGND
+89 YLVKRILKSTKMWND
-104 SCISQLFSIN
+104 SCTSQLFTIN
-114 YSWENLLKDIKNLIW
+114 YSWENLLKDIKSLTW
-129 DNEILQWWENVV
+129 DTEILQWWKNII
-141 EKFEKENGKLWTLE
+141 EKFESQDWSLWNLE
-155 EITFKNET
+155 EISFKNET

-231 KALQDHSLQDNKLR
+231 KALQDHSLLDNKLR

-250 LWNGLKI
+250 LWNSLKT
-257 LEEDDELKNILSVND
+257 LEEDNELKSILSVND

-291 LTWLDHSPFEKVE
+291 LNWLERSPFEKAE
-304 KLIQTKM
+304 NLIQTKM

-319 QLSEFN
+319 QLNEF
-325 QQVSSLNQQKSQISR
+325 QQQISALNQQKNQISK
-340 DIQMAKTNISELQ
+340 DIQSTKINISGLQ
-353 KKIESID
+353 KRIENID
-360 AKKWNELKDKKMQLY
+360 AKKWNELKEKKMELY
-375 QKWESLSSSAKYS
+375 KKWDDLNSGAKYS
-388 DFSELIAFW
+388 DFSEFIEFW
-397 NKAAEN
+397 NKSAEN
-403 DVSFDGLDIP
+403 DDSFEKLEMP
-413 NDLKSAFDVLQIVK
+413 KDLKSAFDVLQTAK
-427 NAWVSLR
+427 NAWSSLKN
-434 ALIESEKI
+434 LIESEKV
-442 KLENIDL
+442 KLENLDL
-449 QARNRKDNHDREMEK
+449 QAKNWKVHHDNEVEK
-464 LNELKSRKEDEI
+464 MKELKSRKEDEI
-476 KLQQTRIEE
+476 KQQQIRIEE
-485 LDKMW
+485 LDKMR

-518 YSQQKDKLNQTLETM
+518 YSQQKEKLDQTLETM
-533 KSEYEKQGFDNK
+533 KSEYEKQDFDNK

-555 EWWDLKLDLEK
+555 EWDDFKKDLEK
-566 KIKEQTEFSDF
+566 KIQWQTEFSNS

-583 NIWFADWEKS
+583 KIWFAEWEKS
-593 YREWESIQGEIQS
+593 YHEWESIQGEIQS
-606 VDKQLFQREEESKN
+606 IDKQLFQREEESKN
-620 LDKYQQDKVAAETS
+620 LEKYQQDKVAVETS

-640 SLQEQDKQIEDL
+640 SLQEQDKQIDDL
-652 NVKIQW
+652 NVKIEW
-658 VNAEKEKS
+658 VKTEKEKS
-666 NWLKLQQQQNEIKQI
+666 NWSKLQQQQNGINQI

-700 LAKQLQEDEKKLG
+700 LTKQLQEDEKKLS
-713 RLYSILSKEIVFL
+713 RLYSILSKEIVLF

-734 LSDVINN
+734 LSDVIND
-741 YLSQCVDYTL
+741 YLSQCVDYSI
-751 KMQIDENADKLELN
+751 KMQIVENGEKLELDA
-765 VKVIDSRWER
+765 KILDSKWER

-803 LLFLDETINNLDVDT
+803 LLFLDETINNLDADT

-848 MQIWDDVIEVN
+848 MQIWDDLIEVK
-859 QVGKLE
+859 QIEKLE

>member
-1 MVIYTDG
+1 
-8 IFMINLIVAYYE
+8 MINLIVAYYE
-20 NIWPFQNICC
+20 NIWPFKDTCC

-75 NGEIGLIFDVDWAY
+75 NGEISLIFDVDGAY
-89 YLVKRILKRTIAGND
+89 YLVKRILKRTSAGND

-129 DNEILQWWENVV
+129 DTEILLWGENVI
-141 EKFEKENGKLWTLE
+141 EKFESENGKWWNLE
-155 EITFKNET
+155 EVTFKNET
-163 DLQTSLEALLPP
+163 DLQISLEALLPP

-210 LWIDDAKEKVQEKKK
+210 LGIDDAKEKVQEKKK

-231 KALQDHSLQDNKLR
+231 KALQDHSLQDSKLR

-250 LWNGLKI
+250 LWDSIKSLKT
-257 LEEDDELKNILSVND
+257 DDELNNILSVND

-291 LTWLDHSPFEKVE
+291 LNWLDYSPFERAE
-304 KLIQTKM
+304 SLIQTKM

-319 QLSEFN
+319 QLNEFN
-325 QQVSSLNQQKSQISR
+325 QQVSSLNQQKSQISS
-340 DIQMAKTNISELQ
+340 DIQAAKINISDLE
-353 KKIESID
+353 KKIENID
-360 AKKWNELKDKKMQLY
+360 AKKWNELKEKKMEFY
-375 QKWESLSSSAKYS
+375 QKSDSLNSNAKYS
-388 DFSELIAFW
+388 DFSELIEFW

-403 DVSFDGLDIP
+403 DVSFDGLDMP
-413 NDLKSAFDVLQIVK
+413 KDLKSAYDILQIVK
-427 NAWVSLR
+427 NAWISLR
-434 ALIESEKI
+434 ALIESEKV

-449 QARNRKDNHDREMEK
+449 QARNRKENHDREVEK
-464 LNELKSRKEDEI
+464 LKDLKSRKEDEI

-485 LDKMW
+485 LDKMR

-518 YSQQKDKLNQTLETM
+518 YSQQKEKLVQTLETM
-533 KSEYEKQGFDNK
+533 KAEYEKQNFDNK

-555 EWWDLKLDLEK
+555 EWGDLKKDLEK
-566 KIKEQTEFSDF
+566 KIKEQTEFSDS
-577 LREYLM
+577 LRGYLV
-583 NIWFADWEKS
+583 NIWFAEWEKS
-593 YREWESIQGEIQS
+593 YREWESIQKEIQWI
-606 VDKQLFQREEESKN
+606 DKQLFQREEESKN
-620 LDKYQQDKVAAETS
+620 LDRYKQDKVAAETS

-652 NVKIQW
+652 NVKIEW
-658 VNAEKEKS
+658 VKSEKEKS
-666 NWLKLQQQQNEIKQI
+666 NWPKLQQQQTEIKQI

-700 LAKQLQEDEKKLG
+700 LTKQLQEDEKKLG

-751 KMQIDENADKLELN
+751 KMQIDENGDKLELN
-765 VKVIDSRWER
+765 VKVIDSKWER

-803 LLFLDETINNLDVDT
+803 LLFLDETINNLDLDT

-838 TVTHNKEIQD
+838 TVTHNKEIQE

-859 QVGKLE
+859 PLEKSE

>member
-1 MVIYTDG
+1 MVIYTYE

-20 NIWPFQNICC
+20 NIWPFQNTCC

-38 YLIKAPIGS
+38 YLIKAPIWS

-75 NGEIGLIFDVDWAY
+75 GGEINLIFDVDWAY
-89 YLVKRILKRTIAGND
+89 YLVKRILKRTTAGND

-114 YSWENLLKDIKNLIW
+114 YNWENLLKDIKNLSW
-129 DNEILQWWENVV
+129 NAEILQWWENVV
-141 EKFEKENGKLWTLE
+141 EKFEKGNGKLWTLE
-155 EITFKNET
+155 EVTFKNET
-163 DLQTSLEALLPP
+163 DLQTSLEDFLPP
-175 KEVFLST
+175 KEVFLSI

-245 ANLKS
+245 TNLKD
-250 LWNGLKI
+250 LWSKVKE
-257 LEEDDELKNILSVND
+257 LENDEELKNILSVNNQY
-272 EFFENI
+272 FEDI

-291 LTWLDHSPFEKVE
+291 LNWLDNSPFEKAE
-304 KLIQTKM
+304 NLIQTKM

-319 QLSEFN
+319 QLNEFN
-325 QQVSSLNQQKSQISR
+325 QQISALNQQKSQILS
-340 DIQMAKTNISELQ
+340 DIQMVKTNISDLL
-353 KKIESID
+353 KKIENID
-360 AKKWNELKDKKMQLY
+360 AKKWNELKERKMWLY
-375 QKWESLSSSAKYS
+375 QKWEDLDKNTDYS
-388 DFSELIAFW
+388 QFSELVSFW
-397 NKAAEN
+397 NQKSNGDDSMEDLIQPTN
-403 DVSFDGLDIP
+403 
-413 NDLKSAFDVLQIVK
+413 LKSAYELLQIAK
-427 NAWVSLR
+427 SGGIRLKS
-434 ALIESEKI
+434 LIESETS
-442 KLENIDL
+442 KLETINVEEKRW
-449 QARNRKDNHDREMEK
+449 QENHDREVEK
-464 LNELKSRKEDEI
+464 LKELKSRKEDEI
-476 KLQQTRIEE
+476 KQQQVRIEE
-485 LDKMW
+485 LDKIR

-518 YSQQKDKLNQTLETM
+518 YSQQKEKLIQTLETM
-533 KSEYEKQGFDNK
+533 KSDYEKQDFDNK

-555 EWWDLKLDLEK
+555 EWWDLKKDLQELLK
-566 KIKEQTEFSDF
+566 KHSEFSDS

-583 NIWFADWEKS
+583 KIWFAEWEKS
-593 YREWESIQGEIQS
+593 YREWESIQSEIQS
-606 VDKQLFQREEESKN
+606 IDKQLFQREEESKN
-620 LDKYQQDKVAAETS
+620 LDKYQQEKVAAETS
-634 LQHLEK
+634 LQHLDK
-640 SLQEQDKQIEDL
+640 SLQEQDKQIEEL
-652 NVKIQW
+652 NVKIEW
-658 VNAEKEKS
+658 VKSEKEKS
-666 NWLKLQQQQNEIKQI
+666 NWPKLQQQQNEIKQI

-700 LAKQLQEDEKKLG
+700 LTKQLQEDEKKLG

-726 ALDDYLPV
+726 ALNDYLPV

-751 KMQIDENADKLELN
+751 KMQIDENADKLELQ
-765 VKVIDSRWER
+765 VSVIDSKWER

-785 TVLKLVWMLAVS
+785 TVLKLVRMLAVS

-848 MQIWDDVIEVN
+848 MQIWDDIIEVN
-859 QVGKLE
+859 L

>member
-1 MVIYTDG
+1 
-8 IFMINLIVAYYE
+8 MINLIVAYYE
-20 NIWPFQNICC
+20 NIWPFQDTFC

-38 YLIKAPIGS
+38 YLIKAPIWS

-75 NGEIGLIFDVDWAY
+75 NGEISLIFDVDWAY

-104 SCISQLFSIN
+104 SCTSQLFSIN
-114 YSWENLLKDIKNLIW
+114 YSWENILKDIKDLVW
-129 DNEILQWWENVV
+129 STEILLWWENVI
-141 EKFEKENGKLWTLE
+141 EKFEKENWKSWTLE

-250 LWNGLKI
+250 LWNNIKI
-257 LEEDDELKNILSVND
+257 LETDDELKNILSVNN

-291 LTWLDHSPFEKVE
+291 LNWLEKEPFEKAE
-304 KLIQTKM
+304 NLIQNKI
-311 DAVIKLDA
+311 DAVIKLNT
-319 QLSEFN
+319 QIWELKN
-325 QQVSSLNQQKSQISR
+325 QQNSLLQQKQQNEK
-340 DIQMAKTNISELQ
+340 DIQLNKLRIQELQ
-353 KKIESID
+353 TKIENID
-360 AKKWNELKDKKMQLY
+360 AKKWAELKEKKMELY
-375 QKWESLSSSAKYS
+375 QKWESLSSWANYS
-388 DFSELIAFW
+388 DFADIIEFW
-397 NKAAEN
+397 NKTSLWDDSME
-403 DVSFDGLDIP
+403 DLILPTS
-413 NDLKSAFDVLQIVK
+413 LKSAYELLQIAK
-427 NAWVSLR
+427 NGWIRLKSL
-434 ALIESEKI
+434 IDSETS
-442 KLENIDL
+442 KLETINVEEKRW
-449 QARNRKDNHDREMEK
+449 QENRDRDIEKMKD
-464 LNELKSRKEDEI
+464 LKSRKEEEI

-533 KSEYEKQGFDNK
+533 KTEYEKQDFDNK

-555 EWWDLKLDLEK
+555 EWGDLKRDLEK
-566 KIKEQTEFSDF
+566 MVKEHTEFSNS

-593 YREWESIQGEIQS
+593 YREWESIQNEIQS

-620 LDKYQQDKVAAETS
+620 LDKYKQDKVAAETS

-640 SLQEQDKQIEDL
+640 SLNEQDKQIEDL

-658 VNAEKEKS
+658 VKSEKEKS
-666 NWLKLQQQQNEIKQI
+666 NSSKLQEQQNEIKQI

-700 LAKQLQEDEKKLG
+700 LTKQLQEDEKKLG

-751 KMQIDENADKLELN
+751 KMQIDENGDKLELN
-765 VKVIDSRWER
+765 VKVIDSKGER

-785 TVLKLVWMLAVS
+785 TVLKLVRMLAVS

-803 LLFLDETINNLDVDT
+803 LLFLDETINNLDIDT

-848 MQIWDDVIEVN
+848 MQIWDDIIEVS
-859 QVGKLE
+859 QAEKSE

>member
-1 MVIYTDG
+1 
-8 IFMINLIVAYYE
+8 MINLIVAYYE
-20 NIWPFQNICC
+20 NIWPFKDISC

-75 NGEIGLIFDVDWAY
+75 NGEISLIFDVDWAY
-89 YLVKRILKRTIAGND
+89 YLVKRILKSTKMWND
-104 SCISQLFSIN
+104 SCTSQLFTIN
-114 YSWENLLKDIKNLIW
+114 YSWENLLKDIKSLTW
-129 DNEILQWWENVV
+129 DTEILQWWKNIIK
-141 EKFEKENGKLWTLE
+141 KFESQDWSLWNLE
-155 EITFKNET
+155 EISFKNET

-250 LWNGLKI
+250 LWNSLKT
-257 LEEDDELKNILSVND
+257 LEEDNELKSILSVND

-291 LTWLDHSPFEKVE
+291 LNWLERSPFEKAE
-304 KLIQTKM
+304 NLIQTKM

-319 QLSEFN
+319 QLTEFN
-325 QQVSSLNQQKSQISR
+325 QQVSVLNQQKNQILK
-340 DIQMAKTNISELQ
+340 DIQSTKLNISDLQ
-353 KKIESID
+353 KKIENID
-360 AKKWNELKDKKMQLY
+360 AKKWNELNEKKMEFY
-375 QKWESLSSSAKYS
+375 KKWDDLNSNAKYS
-388 DFSELIAFW
+388 DFSEFIEFW
-397 NKAAEN
+397 NKSAEN
-403 DVSFDGLDIP
+403 DDSFEKFDMP
-413 NDLKSAFDVLQIVK
+413 KDLKSAFDILQIAK
-427 NAWVSLR
+427 NAWTSLK
-434 ALIESEKI
+434 ALIESEKV
-442 KLENIDL
+442 KLENLDL
-449 QARNRKDNHDREMEK
+449 QAKNWKVNHDNEVEK
-464 LNELKSRKEDEI
+464 LKELKSRKEDEI

-485 LDKMW
+485 LDKMR

-518 YSQQKDKLNQTLETM
+518 YSQQKEKLNQTLETM
-533 KSEYEKQGFDNK
+533 KSEYEKQDFDNK

-555 EWWDLKLDLEK
+555 EWDDLKKDLEK
-566 KIKEQTEFSDF
+566 KIKNQIGFSNS
-577 LREYLM
+577 LRDYLM
-583 NIWFADWEKS
+583 KIWFAGWEKS
-593 YREWESIQGEIQS
+593 YREWESIQKEIQS
-606 VDKQLFQREEESKN
+606 IDKELFQLEEESKK
-620 LDKYQQDKVAAETS
+620 LEKYQQDKVAAETS
-634 LQHLEK
+634 LKHLEK
-640 SLQEQDKQIEDL
+640 SLEEQDRQIEDL
-652 NVKIQW
+652 KAKIEWVK
-658 VNAEKEKS
+658 AEKEKS
-666 NWLKLQQQQNEIKQI
+666 NWSKLQQQQNEIKQI
-681 FQTISQIE
+681 FQIILQIE

-700 LAKQLQEDEKKLG
+700 LTKQLQEDEKKLS
-713 RLYSILSKEIVFL
+713 RLYSILSKEIVLF

-734 LSDVINN
+734 LSDVIND
-741 YLSQCVDYTL
+741 YLSQCVDYFI
-751 KMQIDENADKLELN
+751 KMQIVENWEKLELDA
-765 VKVIDSRWER
+765 KILDSKWER

-797 SYLHTP
+797 SYLRTP
-803 LLFLDETINNLDVDT
+803 LLFLDETINNLDADT

-859 QVGKLE
+859 RMKRSD

>member
-1 MVIYTDG
+1 
-8 IFMINLIVAYYE
+8 MINLIVAYYE
-20 NIWPFQNICC
+20 NIWPFKDTCC
-30 SLIFDEWK
+30 SLIFDEGK
-38 YLIKAPIGS
+38 YLIKAPIWS

-75 NGEIGLIFDVDWAY
+75 NGEISLIFDVDWAY
-89 YLVKRILKRTIAGND
+89 YLVKRILKSTKMWND
-104 SCISQLFSIN
+104 SCTSQLFTIN
-114 YSWENLLKDIKNLIW
+114 YNWENLLKDIKNLSW
-129 DNEILQWWENVV
+129 NTEILQWWENVI
-141 EKFEKENGKLWTLE
+141 EKFESQNWNLWNLE
-155 EITFKNET
+155 EISFKNET
-163 DLQTSLEALLPP
+163 DLQTSLETLLSP

-245 ANLKS
+245 MNLKS
-250 LWNGLKI
+250 LWNSLKN
-257 LEEDDELKNILSVND
+257 LEEDDKLKDILSEND

-278 EWFFDQISLNDFS
+278 EWFFNQISLNDFS
-291 LTWLDHSPFEKVE
+291 LNWLEYSPFEKAE
-304 KLIQTKM
+304 NLIQTKM

-319 QLSEFN
+319 QLTEFN
-325 QQVSSLNQQKSQISR
+325 QQVSSLNQQKSQISK
-340 DIQMAKTNISELQ
+340 DIQSVKVNVSDLQ
-353 KKIESID
+353 KKIENID
-360 AKKWNELKDKKMQLY
+360 AKKWNELKERKMKLY
-375 QKWESLSSSAKYS
+375 EKWDDLNSNAKYS
-388 DFSELIAFW
+388 DFSKFIEFW
-397 NKAAEN
+397 NKSAEN
-403 DVSFDGLDIP
+403 DDSFENLDMP
-413 NDLKSAFDVLQIVK
+413 KDLKSAFDILQIAK
-427 NAWVSLR
+427 NAWSSLK
-434 ALIESEKI
+434 ALIESEKV
-442 KLENIDL
+442 KLENLDL
-449 QARNRKDNHDREMEK
+449 QAKNWKTNHDNEVEK
-464 LNELKSRKEDEI
+464 LKELKSRKEDEI
-476 KLQQTRIEE
+476 KQQQIRIEE
-485 LDKMW
+485 LDEMR

-533 KSEYEKQGFDNK
+533 KAEFEKQDFDNK

-550 NQKNP
+550 NQRIP
-555 EWWDLKLDLEK
+555 QWDNFKKDLEK
-566 KIKEQTEFSDF
+566 KIKEQTEFSNS

-583 NIWFADWEKS
+583 KIWFAEWEKS
-593 YREWESIQGEIQS
+593 YREWESIQGEIQNI
-606 VDKQLFQREEESKN
+606 DKQLFQREEESKN

-640 SLQEQDKQIEDL
+640 SLQEQDKQIEELDIK
-652 NVKIQW
+652 VQW
-658 VNAEKEKS
+658 VKSEKEKS
-666 NWLKLQQQQNEIKQI
+666 NPSKLQQQQNEVKQI

-700 LAKQLQEDEKKLG
+700 LTKQLQEDEKKLS
-713 RLYSILSKEIVFL
+713 RLYSILSKEIVLF

-734 LSDVINN
+734 LSDVIND
-741 YLSQCVDYTL
+741 YLSQCVDYSI
-751 KMQIDENADKLELN
+751 KMQIVENGEKLELDA
-765 VKVIDSRWER
+765 KILDSKWER

-803 LLFLDETINNLDVDT
+803 LLFLDETINNLDLDT

-838 TVTHNKEIQD
+838 AVTHNKEIQD
-848 MQIWDDVIEVN
+848 MQIWDDVIEIGN
-859 QVGKLE
+859 

>member
-1 MVIYTDG
+1 MEF
-8 IFMINLIVAYYE
+8 FMINLIVAYYE
-20 NIWPFQNICC
+20 NIWPFKDTCC

-75 NGEIGLIFDVDWAY
+75 NGEISLIFDVDWAY
-89 YLVKRILKRTIAGND
+89 YLVKRILKSTKIWND
-104 SCISQLFSIN
+104 SCSSQLFTIN
-114 YSWENLLKDIKNLIW
+114 YSWENLLKDIKILSW
-129 DNEILQWWENVV
+129 DTEILQWWENAIQ
-141 EKFEKENGKLWTLE
+141 KFESQNWSLWNLE
-155 EITFKNET
+155 EISFKNET

-245 ANLKS
+245 SNLRS
-250 LWNGLKI
+250 LWDCLRT
-257 LEEDDELKNILSVND
+257 LEEDDELKEILLVNN

-291 LTWLDHSPFEKVE
+291 LNWLERSPFEKAE
-304 KLIQTKM
+304 NLIQTKM
-311 DAVIKLDA
+311 DTVIKLDA
-319 QLSEFN
+319 QLNEFQ
-325 QQVSSLNQQKSQISR
+325 QQVSALNQQKSQIWK
-340 DIQMAKTNISELQ
+340 DIQLAKDSISDLQ
-353 KKIESID
+353 KKIENID
-360 AKKWNELKDKKMQLY
+360 AKKWNELKEKKIEFY
-375 QKWESLSSSAKYS
+375 QKWDALDRNWDYS
-388 DFSELIAFW
+388 VFSDLVSFW
-397 NKAAEN
+397 NQTSNWDNSMEN
-403 DVSFDGLDIP
+403 LEQP
-413 NDLKSAFDVLQIVK
+413 TNLKSAYELLQTAK
-427 NAWVSLR
+427 NGWIKLKS
-434 ALIESEKI
+434 LIEFETS
-442 KLENIDL
+442 KLENISL
-449 QARNRKDNHDREMEK
+449 QEKNRKENHDRDVEK
-464 LNELKSRKEDEI
+464 LKELKSRKEDEI

-485 LDKMW
+485 LDKMR

-518 YSQQKDKLNQTLETM
+518 YSQQKEKLSQTLKTM
-533 KSEYEKQGFDNK
+533 KAEYEKQDFDNK

-555 EWWDLKLDLEK
+555 EWWDLKKDLQDLLK
-566 KIKEQTEFSDF
+566 KHTEFSNS
-577 LREYLM
+577 LKEYLIK
-583 NIWFADWEKS
+583 IWFAEWEKS
-593 YREWESIQGEIQS
+593 YREWESIQSEIQNI
-606 VDKQLFQREEESKN
+606 DKQLFQWEEESKN

-652 NVKIQW
+652 NIKIQW
-658 VNAEKEKS
+658 VKAEKEKS
-666 NWLKLQQQQNEIKQI
+666 NWPKLQQQQNEIKQI

-700 LAKQLQEDEKKLG
+700 LTKQLQEDEKKLS
-713 RLYSILSKEIVFL
+713 RLYTVLSKDLLLF
-726 ALDDYLPV
+726 ALSDRLPV
-734 LSDVINN
+734 LSDVINDR
-741 YLSQCVDYTL
+741 LSQCVDYSI
-751 KMQIDENADKLELN
+751 KMQIVENWEKLELDA
-765 VKVIDSRWER
+765 KILDSKWER

-785 TVLKLVWMLAVS
+785 TVLKLVRMLAVS

-803 LLFLDETINNLDVDT
+803 LLFLDETINNLDADT
-818 VWKVSEMINNFVKQR
+818 VWKVSEMINSFVKQR

-859 QVGKLE
+859 RNI

>member
-1 MVIYTDG
+1 
-8 IFMINLIVAYYE
+8 MINLIVAYYE
-20 NIWPFQNICC
+20 NIWPFQDTYC

-65 SRNMLNLQSK
+65 SRNLLNLQSR
-75 NGEIGLIFDVDWAY
+75 NWEISLIFNVDWTY
-89 YLVKRILKRTIAGND
+89 YLVKRILKRTSAWND
-104 SCISQLFSIN
+104 SCSSQLFTIN
-114 YSWENLLKDIKNLIW
+114 YSWANLLKDIKNLAW
-129 DNEILQWWENVV
+129 NTEILQWWENVI
-141 EKFEKENGKLWTLE
+141 EKFESQNWNLWNLE
-155 EITFKNET
+155 EISFKNET
-163 DLQTSLEALLPP
+163 DLQTSLETLLPP

-245 ANLKS
+245 SNLRS
-250 LWNGLKI
+250 LWNNLKT
-257 LEEDDELKNILSVND
+257 LEEDDELKNILSVNN

-291 LTWLDHSPFEKVE
+291 FNWLDHSPFEKAE

-319 QLSEFN
+319 QLNEFN
-325 QQVSSLNQQKSQISR
+325 QQVSALNQQKNQIWN
-340 DIQMAKTNISELQ
+340 DIQAIKLNISDLQ
-353 KKIESID
+353 KKIENID
-360 AKKWNELKDKKMQLY
+360 PKKWNELKEKKMELY
-375 QKWESLSSSAKYS
+375 KKSDSLSSNAKYS
-388 DFSELIAFW
+388 DFSEFIEFW
-397 NKAAEN
+397 NQSAEN
-403 DVSFDGLDIP
+403 DDSFEKLDMP
-413 NDLKSAFDVLQIVK
+413 KDLKSAFDILQIAK
-427 NAWVSLR
+427 NGGKRLKD
-434 ALIESEKI
+434 LIDSEKL

-449 QARNRKDNHDREMEK
+449 QEKNWKENHDREIEK
-464 LNELKSRKEDEI
+464 LKELKSRKEDEI

-508 NAINKQQYEQ
+508 NAINKQQFEQ
-518 YSQQKDKLNQTLETM
+518 YSQQKEKLNQTLGTM
-533 KSEYEKQGFDNK
+533 RAEFVELDFDKK

-550 NQKNP
+550 NEKNP
-555 EWWDLKLDLEK
+555 EWWDLKKDLEK
-566 KIKEQTEFSDF
+566 KIKEQTDFSNSLKD
-577 LREYLM
+577 YLIK
-583 NIWFADWEKS
+583 IWFAEWEKS
-593 YREWESIQGEIQS
+593 YREWESIQSEIQS
-606 VDKQLFQREEESKN
+606 VDKQLFLREEESKN
-620 LDKYQQDKVAAETS
+620 LEKYQQNKVAAETS
-634 LQHLEK
+634 LLHLEK

-652 NVKIQW
+652 NVKIEW
-658 VNAEKEKS
+658 VKSEKEKS
-666 NWLKLQQQQNEIKQI
+666 NWSKLQQQQNEIKQI

-700 LAKQLQEDEKKLG
+700 LTKQLQEDEKKLS

-751 KMQIDENADKLELN
+751 KMQIDENADKLELQ
-765 VKVIDSRWER
+765 VSVIDRKWER

-797 SYLHTP
+797 SYLRTP

-859 QVGKLE
+859 NMDKPE

>member
-1 MVIYTDG
+1 MEF
-8 IFMINLIVAYYE
+8 FMINLIVAYYE
-20 NIWPFQNICC
+20 NIWPFKDTCC

-75 NGEIGLIFDVDWAY
+75 NGEISLIFDVDWAY
-89 YLVKRILKRTIAGND
+89 YLVKRILKSTKIWND
-104 SCISQLFSIN
+104 SCSSQLFTIN
-114 YSWENLLKDIKNLIW
+114 YSWENLLKDIKILSW
-129 DNEILQWWENVV
+129 DTEILQWWENAIQ
-141 EKFEKENGKLWTLE
+141 KFESQNWSLWNLE
-155 EITFKNET
+155 EISFKNET

-245 ANLKS
+245 SNLMS
-250 LWNGLKI
+250 LWDCLRT
-257 LEEDDELKNILSVND
+257 LEEDDELKEILLVNN

-291 LTWLDHSPFEKVE
+291 LNWLERSPFEKAE
-304 KLIQTKM
+304 NLIQTKM
-311 DAVIKLDA
+311 DTVIKLDA
-319 QLSEFN
+319 QLNEFQ
-325 QQVSSLNQQKSQISR
+325 QQVSALNQQKSQIWK
-340 DIQMAKTNISELQ
+340 DIQLAKDSISDLQ
-353 KKIESID
+353 KKIENID
-360 AKKWNELKDKKMQLY
+360 AKKWNELKEKKIEFY
-375 QKWESLSSSAKYS
+375 QKWDALDRNWDYS
-388 DFSELIAFW
+388 VFSDLVSFW
-397 NKAAEN
+397 NQTSNWDNSMEN
-403 DVSFDGLDIP
+403 LEQP
-413 NDLKSAFDVLQIVK
+413 TNLKSAYELLQTAK
-427 NAWVSLR
+427 NGWIKLKS
-434 ALIESEKI
+434 LIEFETS
-442 KLENIDL
+442 KLENISL
-449 QARNRKDNHDREMEK
+449 QEKNRKENHDRDVEK
-464 LNELKSRKEDEI
+464 LKELKSRKEDEI

-485 LDKMW
+485 LDKMR

-518 YSQQKDKLNQTLETM
+518 YSQQKEKLSQTLKTM
-533 KSEYEKQGFDNK
+533 KAEYEKQDFDNK

-555 EWWDLKLDLEK
+555 EWWDLKKDLQDLLK
-566 KIKEQTEFSDF
+566 KHTEFSNS
-577 LREYLM
+577 LKEYLIK
-583 NIWFADWEKS
+583 IWFAEWEKS
-593 YREWESIQGEIQS
+593 YREWESIQSEIQNI
-606 VDKQLFQREEESKN
+606 DKQLFQWEEESKN

-652 NVKIQW
+652 NIKIQW
-658 VNAEKEKS
+658 VKAEKEKS
-666 NWLKLQQQQNEIKQI
+666 NWPKLQQQQNEIKQI

-700 LAKQLQEDEKKLG
+700 LTKQLQEDEKKLS
-713 RLYSILSKEIVFL
+713 RLYTVLSKDLLLF
-726 ALDDYLPV
+726 ALSDRLPV
-734 LSDVINN
+734 LSDVINDR
-741 YLSQCVDYTL
+741 LSQCVDYSI
-751 KMQIDENADKLELN
+751 KMQIVENWEKLELDA
-765 VKVIDSRWER
+765 KILDSKWER

-785 TVLKLVWMLAVS
+785 TVLKLVRMLAVS

-803 LLFLDETINNLDVDT
+803 LLFLDETINNLDADT
-818 VWKVSEMINNFVKQR
+818 VWKVSEMINSFVKQR

-859 QVGKLE
+859 RNI